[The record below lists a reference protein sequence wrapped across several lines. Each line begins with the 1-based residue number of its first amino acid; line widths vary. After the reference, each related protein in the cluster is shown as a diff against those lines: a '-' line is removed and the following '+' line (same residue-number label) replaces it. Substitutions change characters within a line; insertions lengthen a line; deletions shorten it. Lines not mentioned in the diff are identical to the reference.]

1 MADRPN
7 SVFDL
12 ALDRYLDQV
21 LQGDLDGA
29 SPQEVDA
36 GVAAIVRRLA
46 ALNTAPKAEA
56 RFADDLLDHLI
67 GASDAPNQN
76 ESEAPMPRSVVLGK
90 AGLFALSSKPSALPQ
105 PRWGRTRIGSRPAL
119 PAIRPWWRGISGPVV
134 TAALVVLVLT
144 AGLFA
149 GGPLRPN
156 REATAPAGI
165 FAVLMAPATPGPEEV
180 AREVLVETTVP
191 AEALPT
197 GENRLLEIWQETIH
211 PGVTA
216 TFPAERLVCC
226 PGPLVDH
233 VLVGELTVRVEG
245 PLRVARAGTA
255 TTPGPVEEVAPGTDV
270 VLRAGDTALYDQALP
285 VEYANHGIE
294 PVQLIGGGLF
304 IGRGVLRPSG
314 LIVNNV
320 NYLRPLPPLPAGPVT
335 FVLERMTLPPSATLP
350 GPPTGVLRI
359 VTSGPKVAYLP
370 KAADGSV
377 TNLVREPIEAYALT
391 LLPGG
396 SQAGTPEATS
406 N

>member
-1 MADRPN
+1 MHAAE
-7 SVFDL
+7 V
-12 ALDRYLDQV
+12 DRYWNAWV
-21 LQGDLDGA
+21 LIGRPLETDSIDPETRELID
-29 SPQEVDA
+29 
-36 GVAAIVRRLA
+36 RLWA
-46 ALNTAPKAEA
+46 VGGPPHAAEA
-56 RFADDLLDHLI
+56 RKRVWQRLRH
-67 GASDAPNQN
+67 
-76 ESEAPMPRSVVLGK
+76 ESEQEEQVMDTTTPAAVRSLTHWSPGH
-90 AGLFALSSKPSALPQ
+90 ANG
-105 PRWGRTRIGSRPAL
+105 RIGSRPAL
-119 PAIRPWWRGISGPVV
+119 PTIRPWWRGISGPVV

-156 REATAPAGI
+156 REVTAPAGI
-165 FAVLMAPATPGPEEV
+165 FAVLMAPATPGPEEAV
-180 AREVLVETTVP
+180 RELLVETTVP

-197 GENRLLEIWQETIH
+197 GENRFLNIWQETID

-216 TFPAERLVCC
+216 TFPAERLACC
-226 PGPLVDH
+226 PGPLLDH

-255 TTPGPVEEVAPGTDV
+255 ATPGPVEEVAPGTDV

-285 VEYANHGIE
+285 VEYANHGAE

-304 IGRGVLRPSG
+304 IGRAVVRPPG
-314 LIVNNV
+314 LILNNF
-320 NYLRPLPPLPAGPVT
+320 NILRPLPPLPAGPVT
-335 FVLERMTLPPSATLP
+335 FVLERVTLPPSATLP

-377 TNLVREPIEAYALT
+377 TNLVREPVEAYALT